1 MLKKFLSLFLICIL
15 VLVTICEKSPGSVP
29 VSKKS
34 GDAEESPIKWVDFNV
49 SYEALSDAMEL
60 DIETYEQDLHI
71 GWVST
76 LAYLA
81 TRYGGGF
88 SAYQKQDL
96 TDLQDKLNQG
106 ESMEALTRNMKYYD
120 YYYKAYDAVIG
131 DFLGLD
137 KNGVYGLAAYSPI
150 AEGYWYTDSDDF
162 GNGRSYGFA
171 RKHLG
176 HDLFSSVGT
185 PVVSVEDGTVEAL
198 GWNQYGGWRIGIRS
212 NDGQRYYY
220 YAHLRKDAPYT
231 KGLKIGSKVSA
242 GQIIGFSGQTGYS
255 IKENVNNINVP
266 HLHFGMQL
274 IFDESQK
281 ECNSEIWIDTYPLI
295 RLLSKHRASPKS
307 KPEKND
313 TVPAAAALSEKDTAQ
328 VPILMYHGLTK
339 DPARVNDYFLPA
351 ETFEEDIKY
360 LSAQGYTA
368 VTMEELIDFVYDK
381 TGRIKLPKNPV
392 VISFDDGFYNNWQY
406 ASPVLKRYGMKA
418 VISVIGQPAAEA
430 SETPY
435 KNPSS
440 CSVTWEQMRQMKDSG
455 LWEIQNH
462 TYNLHSLNNG
472 RKGAAK
478 KTEESQ
484 QAYETMLKKDL
495 TALQNTLKKELGAP
509 PQVFTWPF
517 GAYNSDAEVMLKSMG
532 FKATLGCRSGI
543 NTIKKGDTEC
553 LYMLKRNLRSPGV
566 SLESCLTE

>member
-1 MLKKFLSLFLICIL
+1 M
-15 VLVTICEKSPGSVP
+15 
-29 VSKKS
+29 
-34 GDAEESPIKWVDFNV
+34 DFNV

-71 GWVST
+71 DWVST

-220 YAHLRKDAPYT
+220 YAHLRKD
-231 KGLKIGSKVSA
+231 LS
-242 GQIIGFSGQTGYS
+242 
-255 IKENVNNINVP
+255 
-266 HLHFGMQL
+266 L
-274 IFDESQK
+274 IH
-281 ECNSEIWIDTYPLI
+281 I
-295 RLLSKHRASPKS
+295 
-307 KPEKND
+307 
-313 TVPAAAALSEKDTAQ
+313 
-328 VPILMYHGLTK
+328 
-339 DPARVNDYFLPA
+339 
-351 ETFEEDIKY
+351 
-360 LSAQGYTA
+360 
-368 VTMEELIDFVYDK
+368 
-381 TGRIKLPKNPV
+381 
-392 VISFDDGFYNNWQY
+392 
-406 ASPVLKRYGMKA
+406 
-418 VISVIGQPAAEA
+418 
-430 SETPY
+430 
-435 KNPSS
+435 
-440 CSVTWEQMRQMKDSG
+440 
-455 LWEIQNH
+455 
-462 TYNLHSLNNG
+462 
-472 RKGAAK
+472 
-478 KTEESQ
+478 
-484 QAYETMLKKDL
+484 
-495 TALQNTLKKELGAP
+495 
-509 PQVFTWPF
+509 
-517 GAYNSDAEVMLKSMG
+517 
-532 FKATLGCRSGI
+532 
-543 NTIKKGDTEC
+543 
-553 LYMLKRNLRSPGV
+553 
-566 SLESCLTE
+566 